1 MSQPLAVRGGQH
13 PLCSTSEQL
22 GEDSRPAD
30 RGASKGWERLTLTCG
45 TLAFIAI
52 RVINALGPIQAGST
66 GAVINVDLAHWSCET
81 WKRHQGDTYQ
91 RLTHLPLL
99 KQWVESLAEHMPM
112 GHTKANLGGQRHW
125 GSTPDSQVHLQG
137 QQEELRHY

>member
-22 GEDSRPAD
+22 GEDSRLAH
-30 RGASKGWERLTLTCG
+30 RGASKGWEGLTLTCG

-52 RVINALGPIQAGST
+52 RVIDALGPIQAGST
-66 GAVINVDLAHWSCET
+66 GAVINVDLAHWSCEA
-81 WKRHQGDTYQ
+81 WKRHRGDTYQ

-99 KQWVESLAEHMPM
+99 KQWLNHWQSVCQ
-112 GHTKANLGGQRHW
+112 GVTKAKLGGQRYW

-137 QQEELRHY
+137 KQEELRHY